1 MGQQINN
8 ESIEDIHNQ
17 SKKIKDTLN
26 AQEKSTEEWEQ
37 ELKEKMKR
45 RNAEKIEKA
54 AIDKYFGHFAYLPKA
69 NLKQIKAEMER
80 YIEENKKGKS
90 GI

>member
-1 MGQQINN
+1 
-8 ESIEDIHNQ
+8 
-17 SKKIKDTLN
+17 
-26 AQEKSTEEWEQ
+26 
-37 ELKEKMKR
+37 MKR

-90 GI
+90 GIELVRFSLRQKLIKVCLIAVAEFLNKNVAAVNKM